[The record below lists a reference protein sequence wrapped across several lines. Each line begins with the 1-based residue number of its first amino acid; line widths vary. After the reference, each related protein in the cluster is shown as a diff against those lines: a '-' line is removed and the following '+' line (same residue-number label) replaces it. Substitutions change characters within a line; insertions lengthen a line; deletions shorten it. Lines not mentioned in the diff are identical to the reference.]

1 MPRKKQSSSRSR
13 KKSTTAKRVVRR
25 TVRRTTPIA
34 LTAPREVVRRRRVV
48 EVETPEPTVDTVVT
62 ETDFVTEPKVEIR
75 RPATLAQA
83 LTEPANIVMKPET
96 HAIKR
101 VTKVKRNKRA
111 A

>member
-1 MPRKKQSSSRSR
+1 MPSKKQSSRS
-13 KKSTTAKRVVRR
+13 KKKAIAKRVVRR
-25 TVRRTTPIA
+25 TVRRTSPIA
-34 LTAPREVVRRRRVV
+34 LTTPREIVRRRRVV
-48 EVETPEPTVDTVVT
+48 EVEAPEPTVDTVVT

-83 LTEPANIVMKPET
+83 LTEPATVVMKPET
-96 HAIKR
+96 HAISR

>member
-1 MPRKKQSSSRSR
+1 
-13 KKSTTAKRVVRR
+13 
-25 TVRRTTPIA
+25 
-34 LTAPREVVRRRRVV
+34 
-48 EVETPEPTVDTVVT
+48 VT